1 MTAFIQ
7 FFAYYFC
14 YYFFYGSNS
23 DLCMKPAVNA

>member
-23 DLCMKPAVNA
+23 DLCMKPTVNA